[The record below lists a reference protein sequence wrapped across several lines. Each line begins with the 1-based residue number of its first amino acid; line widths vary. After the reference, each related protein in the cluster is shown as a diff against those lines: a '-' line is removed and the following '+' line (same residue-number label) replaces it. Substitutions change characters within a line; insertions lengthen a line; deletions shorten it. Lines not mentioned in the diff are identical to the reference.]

1 MRRFGLCAAVIMLSL
16 STAAFATDT
25 DPADLAFWQSIQSST
40 NSAEYQAYIDA
51 FPEGKFVALAK
62 IRVKTPPAAATL
74 PAAATAPAAAENTPA
89 VQTDAATVPAKGD
102 VGQGEKIVLDPP
114 QLKVGQ
120 TTNITCPN
128 MPSPSS
134 YDKLEVVKA
143 GSPDVDPGTAEGS
156 GVKVFWNV
164 YAANCN
170 AYVLTMGPFAPGKY
184 EIRFYSTL
192 YNNDNLL
199 EIATRTAFSVQ

>member
-1 MRRFGLCAAVIMLSL
+1 MRRYGLCAASAIMLSL
-16 STAAFATDT
+16 STAAFATET

-62 IRVKTPPAAATL
+62 IRVKTPPAP
-74 PAAATAPAAAENTPA
+74 PAANAIAPATAEETPV
-89 VQTDAATVPAKGD
+89 VQNDVATAPAKGD

-120 TTNITCPN
+120 TTNITCPD
-128 MPSPSS
+128 MPSPTS

-156 GVKVFWNV
+156 GVKVLWNT
-164 YAANCN
+164 YASSCN

-184 EIRFYSTL
+184 EIRFYTTL

-199 EIATRTAFSVQ
+199 EIATRTPFSVQ

>member
-1 MRRFGLCAAVIMLSL
+1 MRRFGLFAAATILSL
-16 STAAFATDT
+16 STAAFAADT

-40 NSAEYQAYIDA
+40 NAAEYQAYVDA

-62 IRVKTPPAAATL
+62 IRVKTPPAPL
-74 PAAATAPAAAENTPA
+74 AATAPADAEATPT
-89 VQTDAATVPAKGD
+89 VQNDAATAPAKVD

-120 TTNITCPN
+120 TTNVTCPD

-143 GSPDVDPGTAEGS
+143 GSPDVDPSTAEGS
-156 GVKVFWNV
+156 GVKVLWYS
-164 YAANCN
+164 YASSCN
-170 AYVLTMGPFAPGKY
+170 ANVLTMGPFAPGKY

-192 YNNDNLL
+192 YNNDNVL
-199 EIATRTAFSVQ
+199 EIATRTAFSVR